1 MCGRRLASI
10 LHFSTASS
18 PFAIPTTWLIR
29 LLAAS
34 HNYQLPDCLV
44 VVTVSSIPVTLL
56 AFRLH
61 HINIYQHPTRW
72 ILHPTHSTTPRRTP
86 SFLYPHLESFLR
98 HSSVVVLS
106 PLITFFR
113 GDEIFDCFGSARVRR
128 CCPGWRINV

>member
-1 MCGRRLASI
+1 MCGRGLASI

-56 AFRLH
+56 AFRLR
-61 HINIYQHPTRW
+61 HINIYHHPHQMASSSYTFDNTSSYTFVS
-72 ILHPTHSTTPRRTP
+72 PSSPRVIP
-86 SFLYPHLESFLR
+86 SPFERSRSFT
-98 HSSVVVLS
+98 VVNYVL
-106 PLITFFR
+106 LK
-113 GDEIFDCFGSARVRR
+113 G
-128 CCPGWRINV
+128 